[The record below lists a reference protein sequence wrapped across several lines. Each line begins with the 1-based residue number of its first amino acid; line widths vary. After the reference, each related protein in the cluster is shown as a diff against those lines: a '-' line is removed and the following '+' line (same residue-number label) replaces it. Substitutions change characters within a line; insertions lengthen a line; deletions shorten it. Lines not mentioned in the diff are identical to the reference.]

1 MLTRRIIP
9 CLDVKNG
16 RNVRGVKFSADVDAG
31 DPVEL
36 AARYDREG
44 ADELVFYDITASA
57 EGRDIMGDL
66 VERVASEVFIPL
78 TVGGGLRNADDMYAM
93 LRRGAEKVSIN
104 SAAHRDPDLIQ
115 VGADRFGS
123 QCIVLSIDAQLRSDR
138 DSPWWEVVLDG
149 GRTPTGL
156 DAIEVAQRGVELG
169 AGEIVMNS
177 IDSDGTRAGYDLDQL
192 RAVSDAVSV
201 PVVASGGAGSIEHI
215 REALVEGRAHAAL
228 AASIF
233 HFKMISIERVKRELV
248 AAGLPMRMDPFAQVA
263 VSRQPIRDSH
273 GGGNPGRG

>member
-57 EGRDIMGDL
+57 ERRDIMGDL

-78 TVGGGLRNADDMYAM
+78 TVGGGLRNADDMHAM

-115 VGADRFGS
+115 
-123 QCIVLSIDAQLRSDR
+123 L
-138 DSPWWEVVLDG
+138 
-149 GRTPTGL
+149 
-156 DAIEVAQRGVELG
+156 
-169 AGEIVMNS
+169 
-177 IDSDGTRAGYDLDQL
+177 
-192 RAVSDAVSV
+192 
-201 PVVASGGAGSIEHI
+201 
-215 REALVEGRAHAAL
+215 
-228 AASIF
+228 
-233 HFKMISIERVKRELV
+233 
-248 AAGLPMRMDPFAQVA
+248 
-263 VSRQPIRDSH
+263 
-273 GGGNPGRG
+273 GRGPLRIAVHGAVHRCAAPDR